1 MGGHIVVLNQFDSIL
16 ERFCDESI
24 IEKAQAVLR
33 QDEQSEEA
41 FLGAQGVLLLCGLL

>member
-1 MGGHIVVLNQFDSIL
+1 MLNQFDSFL
-16 ERFCDESI
+16 DRFCDETVL
-24 IEKAQAVLR
+24 EKAQAVLR